1 VRILFTSHYALP
13 HLGGMEAAIDAVA
26 RELSGRGHDVVLV
39 ASAAQRR
46 DQHEGSAPTAY
57 RVERVAAF
65 NGFEERLQV
74 PWPLFSPALVG
85 VLRREVPRAE
95 VVHAHGFLYMPT
107 PMALGLARRAPA
119 RPVRVLTEHVGR
131 VGYESA
137 ALDGIERGAVAS
149 LGRLSAR
156 LAEGIV
162 VLNEKVEAE
171 LRRLAPGRELVR
183 ILNGVDAERYRPAGE
198 EERRALR
205 ERLGWDD
212 RPRALFV
219 GRLVARKGLEPAL
232 AGAARAGVE
241 LVVVG
246 PGTPPPTSGAN
257 VELLGPQPPERVAE
271 LYRAADAF
279 VLPSRGEGFPVTA
292 QEALSSGLPVVLADD
307 PGYAP
312 YVDGAGG
319 AVRLVAPTEEGVAG
333 ALRELTAADPAARRA
348 AAEEAVAHARERFS
362 WRRAADQ
369 HEALYERLARLR

>member
-26 RELSGRGHDVVLV
+26 GELSGRGHDVVLV
-39 ASAAQRR
+39 TSAARRR
-46 DQHEGSAPTAY
+46 DQHEGSTPTAY
-57 RVERVAAF
+57 RVERVPAF

-74 PWPLFSPALVG
+74 PWPLFSPALAG

-107 PMALGLARRAPA
+107 TVALGLARRSPSQ
-119 RPVRVLTEHVGR
+119 PVRVLTEHVGR

-137 ALDGIERGAVAS
+137 ALDGVERAAVAS

-171 LRRLAPGRELVR
+171 LRALAPGRELVR
-183 ILNGVDAERYRPAGE
+183 ILNGVDGERYRPAGD

-205 ERLGWDD
+205 ERLGWDE

-219 GRLVARKGLEPAL
+219 GRLVAKKGLEPAL

-246 PGTPPPTSGAN
+246 PGEPPRSPGPN
-257 VELLGPQPPERVAE
+257 VELMGPQPPERVAE

-292 QEALSSGLPVVLADD
+292 QEALASGLPVVLADD

-312 YVDGAGG
+312 YVDGAGA

-333 ALRELTAADPAARRA
+333 GLRELTADPGAHRA
-348 AAEEAVAHARERFS
+348 AAREAVAHARERFS
-362 WRRAADQ
+362 WQRAAGE
-369 HEALYERLARLR
+369 HEALYERLARSR

>member
-26 RELSGRGHDVVLV
+26 RQLSGRGHEVVLV
-39 ASAAQRR
+39 SSAARRR
-46 DQHEGSAPTAY
+46 DQHEGPSPAAY
-57 RVERVAAF
+57 RVERVPAF

-74 PWPLFSPALVG
+74 PWPLFSPALLG
-85 VLRREVPRAE
+85 VLRREVPRADI
-95 VVHAHGFLYMPT
+95 VHAHGFLYMPT
-107 PMALGLARRAPA
+107 PAALGLARRSPA

-131 VGYESA
+131 VGYDSA
-137 ALDGIERGAVAS
+137 VLDGVEGAAVAS
-149 LGRLSAR
+149 LGRWSAR

-183 ILNGVDAERYRPAGE
+183 ILNGVDGERYHPAGE

-205 ERLGWDD
+205 ERLGWDE

-219 GRLVARKGLEPAL
+219 GRLVAKKGLDLAL
-232 AGAARAGVE
+232 AGGARAGVKM
-241 LVVVG
+241 VVVG
-246 PGTPPPTSGAN
+246 PGTPPTSGAD
-257 VELLGPQPPERVAE
+257 VELLGPQPPELVAE

-292 QEALSSGLPVVLADD
+292 QEALASGLPVVLADD

-312 YVDGAGG
+312 YVDGAGA
-319 AVRLVAPTEEGVAG
+319 AVRLVSLTEEAVAG
-333 ALRELTAADPAARRA
+333 ALRELTAADPGARQA
-348 AAEEAVAHARERFS
+348 AAQQAVAHARERFS
-362 WRRAADQ
+362 WRRAADE